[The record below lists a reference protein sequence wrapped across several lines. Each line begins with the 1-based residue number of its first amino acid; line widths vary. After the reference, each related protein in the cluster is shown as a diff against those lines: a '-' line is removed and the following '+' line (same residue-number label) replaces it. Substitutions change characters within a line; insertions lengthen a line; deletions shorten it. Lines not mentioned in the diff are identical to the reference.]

1 MNLEIDKYDKEFVN
15 LMLEIERRIQN
26 YPKQLKLRIN
36 SWARVLCLP
45 TNNLPFKKNRNL
57 YAIIL
62 LDNIVNNKLEE
73 PFNKMAD
80 ESKDLPVLNPT
91 LIKSQIS
98 QKFLNEITFE
108 NSEENIKN
116 FINFLSQHLNL
127 DDDDDYKNNEENNYV
142 INYNQ
147 NNLYKNNS
155 PKTQQ
160 NFYNNRYKLNN
171 FNDYR
176 QNNYNPYYNEFY
188 NNNNKFNNNNNYNN
202 YYNTNY
208 NYNYNMNNIK
218 NNINKFKNSN
228 DLLEKN
234 YIGLKQKLKNEPGF
248 YLNNK
253 LNYFKLEKAKL
264 ESTINL
270 LKNELSLKNE
280 IMKQQKKD
288 INLLKRK
295 VLLLEK
301 KVKYIYGHYPY

>member
-15 LMLEIERRIQN
+15 LMLEIERRTQN

-57 YAIIL
+57 YSIIL

-116 FINFLSQHLNL
+116 FVNFLSEHLNL
-127 DDDDDYKNNEENNYV
+127 DDNDYDDENEDENYYSDNYNNNYYNDKFNNKFNQKNNFNKNK
-142 INYNQ
+142 NQ
-147 NNLYKNNS
+147 
-155 PKTQQ
+155 THQ
-160 NFYNNRYKLNN
+160 NFYNNKYNLNK
-171 FNDYR
+171 
-176 QNNYNPYYNEFY
+176 NNYYQQNDDYY
-188 NNNNKFNNNNNYNN
+188 NNNNNYYNINNN
-202 YYNTNY
+202 YYN
-208 NYNYNMNNIK
+208 NNIK
-218 NNINKFKNSN
+218 KNINKYKNSN
-228 DLLEKN
+228 ELLEKN
-234 YIGLKQKLKNEPGF
+234 FIGLKQKLKNEPGF
-248 YLNNK
+248 FLNNK
-253 LNYFKLEKAKL
+253 LNTFKLEKAKL

-270 LKNELSLKNE
+270 LKNELSLKTE

-301 KVKYIYGHYPY
+301 KVNYIYGYYPH

>member
-15 LMLEIERRIQN
+15 LMLEIERRTQN
-26 YPKQLKLRIN
+26 YSKQLKLRIN

-116 FINFLSQHLNL
+116 FVNFLSEHLNL
-127 DDDDDYKNNEENNYV
+127 DDNDYDDENEDENYYSDNYNNNYYNDKFNNKFNQKNNFNKNK
-142 INYNQ
+142 NQ
-147 NNLYKNNS
+147 
-155 PKTQQ
+155 THQ
-160 NFYNNRYKLNN
+160 NFYNNKYNLNK
-171 FNDYR
+171 
-176 QNNYNPYYNEFY
+176 NNYYQQNDDYYNNNNNFY
-188 NNNNKFNNNNNYNN
+188 NNNNN
-202 YYNTNY
+202 YYN
-208 NYNYNMNNIK
+208 NNIK
-218 NNINKFKNSN
+218 KNINKYKNSN
-228 DLLEKN
+228 ELLEKN
-234 YIGLKQKLKNEPGF
+234 FIGLKQKLKNEPGF
-248 YLNNK
+248 FLNNK
-253 LNYFKLEKAKL
+253 LNTFKLEKAKL

-301 KVKYIYGHYPY
+301 KVNYIYGYYPH